1 MSGRSGGCSVAITPE
16 ENLALLIQIEA
27 RARLGA
33 AAAAE
38 AMARYIAERVRSDT
52 LTRNTHAP
60 GAYYKARPGAT
71 PSSAS
76 GRLAKGMYFRP
87 ASGGLRATAIAG
99 NDAEHAKLLEFGGC
113 VLKPTSRKVMHW
125 TDSGGSWFHAALPGK
140 EHPFLGPTTEEASDD
155 GELHRV
161 AVDEFRKYDP

>member
-1 MSGRSGGCSVAITPE
+1 VAITPE

-33 AAAAE
+33 AAVAA
-38 AMARYIAERVRSDT
+38 AMAAYIAERVRSET
-52 LTRNTHAP
+52 LTRNSHAP
-60 GAYYKARPGAT
+60 GAYYKARPRAP

-76 GRLAKGMYFRP
+76 GRLAKGMYSTTP

-113 VLKPTSRKVMHW
+113 VLRPTGGKVMHW
-125 TDSGGSWFHAALPGK
+125 TDSGGSWFHAVLPGK
-140 EHPFLGPTTEEASDD
+140 EHPFLGPTTEEAIDD

-161 AVDEFRKYDP
+161 AVDAFREYDP